1 MCIVMPLCAP
11 DCDCRWWCKICT
23 MAYHPL
29 FKERVDA
36 LIAEHESIVPPKPKR
51 VWREEVD

>member
-1 MCIVMPLCAP
+1 
-11 DCDCRWWCKICT
+11 

-36 LIAEHESIVPPKPKR
+36 LIAEHERIVPPKPKR
-51 VWREEVD
+51 VWREEEEFDCLVGQKNSAQ

>member
-1 MCIVMPLCAP
+1 MCVVMPLCAP
-11 DCDCRWWCKICT
+11 DCDCRWCKICT